1 MKKKKISCALHGNSY
16 AACDCLSAAER
27 CQVKV
32 IVIVI
37 LLGVDYYWQVARV
50 RAELFVLVP
59 DLIVK
64 KCNSRY

>member
-37 LLGVDYYWQVARV
+37 LLGVDYYWQVQQGCGQSF
-50 RAELFVLVP
+50 LYWYQTL
-59 DLIVK
+59 L
-64 KCNSRY
+64 